1 MHKNI
6 SGGINMLSI
15 HLDQR
20 SGKPLYNQIY
30 EQIREQILTGELT
43 ASTKLPSTR
52 SMAGNLGVSRN
63 TVDTAYYQLQSE
75 GYIDAAPK
83 SGFYVCALTPVDYRT
98 KPAVPVPEN
107 TTGSTDTADASETQ
121 DKPAFLYDFD
131 PYSIDISHFPFSV
144 WRRLSRQVLM
154 DNHSLFLLGDNRGDQ
169 ALRSAI
175 CSYVR
180 MSRQVTCTPDQVIV
194 GAGVDYLLQML
205 SLVFQSSSMNNITLE
220 SPGYTQAAHIFHNNG
235 LTVTPGTMD
244 KSGLSTSSIAPESS
258 IVYVTPSHQ
267 FPLGT
272 VMPYGRRV
280 ELLTWAKSAPNR
292 YIIEDDHDSE
302 FRYRGKPIPA
312 LQGMD
317 DENRV
322 IYIGTFSKAIAPAI
336 RVGYMILPPELL
348 KRYEQICG
356 HYSCTVSRVDQA
368 ILTHFLCEG
377 YFEKHV
383 NRMRKIYRSKH
394 DLILE
399 CMQPLID
406 RYGLTLQGEHAGMHV
421 TIFLPEH
428 ISEQSLIKNAA
439 AQGIHLY
446 GIESHYLPQ
455 HPEKLRQQAILL
467 GYSALTEDEIKK
479 GVHLMVD
486 THIFDQSSSSA
497 RFLS

>member
-1 MHKNI
+1 
-6 SGGINMLSI
+6 
-15 HLDQR
+15 
-20 SGKPLYNQIY
+20 
-30 EQIREQILTGELT
+30 
-43 ASTKLPSTR
+43 
-52 SMAGNLGVSRN
+52 
-63 TVDTAYYQLQSE
+63 
-75 GYIDAAPK
+75 
-83 SGFYVCALTPVDYRT
+83 
-98 KPAVPVPEN
+98 
-107 TTGSTDTADASETQ
+107 
-121 DKPAFLYDFD
+121 
-131 PYSIDISHFPFSV
+131 
-144 WRRLSRQVLM
+144 M
-154 DNHSLFLLGDNRGDQ
+154 DDHSLFLLGDNRGDQ

-244 KSGLSTSSIAPESS
+244 KSGLSTSSITPESS

-280 ELLTWAKSAPNR
+280 ELLTWAKASADR

-348 KRYEQICG
+348 RRYEQICG

-406 RYGLTLQGEHAGMHV
+406 RYGLTLQGEHAGMHI

-428 ISEQSLIKNAA
+428 INEQSLIKNAA
-439 AQGIHLY
+439 TQGIHLY

-467 GYSALTEDEIKK
+467 GYSALTEEEIKK
-479 GVHLMVD
+479 GIHLMVD